1 MGIIE
6 GITQKGL
13 SAVGLGGIFERD
25 TDPKGYGADFPEGMT
40 IEEFIDGKPNENP
53 DGKILLIGSFLPLI
67 PFEHGGRQQIVKDF
81 YPGNQEPV
89 VQVLGARENDVT
101 IKGVFKTKR
110 FSDDSEKENSFAF
123 ASKAAYQYQELVE
136 AMRRRGNVVKITLG
150 NWVRYG
156 FIEEG
161 AFKLNRV
168 SHIEYSISFSIM
180 GRTMPK
186 NCKMIDGADDD
197 LEGPNN
203 ELINAAANALANT
216 KNYPET
222 MPRTLSEFIDDLVSG
237 VASAINLVTNFVDKA
252 LKDIEN
258 LVASANRAI
267 GLIKNARATIARFS
281 RRIGAL
287 QLSVANLA
295 SGISFDGFKTAAQLN
310 NAAHVKKVKN
320 NYLNLAKLLAVLQAR
335 FASLARTIPLRRH
348 LVKKDETLQ
357 ALAIKYYNNA
367 DLWKT
372 IYDHNKLST
381 PQLVVGSVLE
391 IPRA

>member
-1 MGIIE
+1 
-6 GITQKGL
+6 
-13 SAVGLGGIFERD
+13 
-25 TDPKGYGADFPEGMT
+25 
-40 IEEFIDGKPNENP
+40 
-53 DGKILLIGSFLPLI
+53 
-67 PFEHGGRQQIVKDF
+67 
-81 YPGNQEPV
+81 
-89 VQVLGARENDVT
+89 
-101 IKGVFKTKR
+101 
-110 FSDDSEKENSFAF
+110 
-123 ASKAAYQYQELVE
+123 
-136 AMRRRGNVVKITLG
+136 
-150 NWVRYG
+150 
-156 FIEEG
+156 
-161 AFKLNRV
+161 
-168 SHIEYSISFSIM
+168 
-180 GRTMPK
+180 
-186 NCKMIDGADDD
+186 
-197 LEGPNN
+197 
-203 ELINAAANALANT
+203 
-216 KNYPET
+216 